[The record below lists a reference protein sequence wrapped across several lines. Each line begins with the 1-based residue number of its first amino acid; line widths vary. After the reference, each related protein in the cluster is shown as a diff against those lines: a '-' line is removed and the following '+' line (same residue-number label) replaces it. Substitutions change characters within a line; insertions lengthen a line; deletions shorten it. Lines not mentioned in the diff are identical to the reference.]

1 MGVSPVLGKPPYYQ
15 SCQPWINK
23 LLGCVILGVWSKY
36 LSWRVPQ
43 SFSTPWLNHS
53 HGIFHEIMKSWC
65 IGCILTQ
72 LWVSWA
78 SMAIQLYEYHMVY
91 DFPWLSSSPAIRV
104 SRIPHFRTPLE
115 PPQHLAISRTPC
127 CEGGPKVSQSSSKSP
142 AVQPAVACGE
152 PNGCCNGWS
161 ENLESIQKMDEHTGK
176 WMANEWNIDRKWWE
190 TIFIGEIWDNK
201 PWTLEGSLNLSSVPN
216 LWQRIEAETR

>member
-78 SMAIQLYEYHMVY
+78 SMGIQLYEYHMVY

-104 SRIPHFRTPLE
+104 SRIPHFSS
-115 PPQHLAISRTPC
+115 HLSCNRLFVAAAFEDGTAAVWSAGLSR
-127 CEGGPKVSQSSSKSP
+127 
-142 AVQPAVACGE
+142 ACRHSNMFIDVKMGRCGNN
-152 PNGCCNGWS
+152 PT
-161 ENLESIQKMDEHTGK
+161 IQKLHLGWANPEERRALRMHLEDAFGDEK
-176 WMANEWNIDRKWWE
+176 SW
-190 TIFIGEIWDNK
+190 
-201 PWTLEGSLNLSSVPN
+201 
-216 LWQRIEAETR
+216 